1 MDIQD
6 KVAIVTGGGAEGTGR
21 AVALALARKGGSAV
35 VSDIDP
41 AGGRETVERIEAAE
55 GRAAFV
61 RADVRVFDDIF
72 AMAGFAERSFGG
84 IDIVVNNAGTTGL
97 PNSRTVRESTGRRRS
112 TSTSAARCSRSR
124 WASRPC
130 ADAGAER
137 S

>member
-21 AVALALARKGGSAV
+21 AVALALARKGGSVV
-35 VSDIDP
+35 VSDIDT
-41 AGGRETVERIEAAE
+41 AGGSETVERIEAAE

-84 IDIVVNNAGTTGL
+84 IDIVVNNAGTSWPPHFPDCT
-97 PNSRTVRESTGRRRS
+97 REHWEAALDLNP
-112 TSTSAARCSRSR
+112 AARCSRSR